1 MKIQKLR
8 CGKPGESIFI
18 KGDDCPVRRKGLLA
32 GAAGATAAGAIFLA
46 GIGIQGEESESP
58 AEKLEETQSKSIGF
72 YVGSELTENGN
83 TILGGF
89 GHEPS
94 SHWIDIVPAQEHPE
108 GSVVEVGVT
117 EDANL
122 PGELIEIPQAEETY
136 KYISSTYSEYAGFP
150 PPLTNG
156 GLNERGVAARDI
168 WSPSREELV
177 DMTPNPQKGP
187 QYSDLAR
194 IAMERADSAADAV
207 EILGEI
213 IDEYG
218 YSTYGGNSHMF
229 ADEEEGWV
237 FINYAGGEGLWAAER
252 LGSDEIRVS
261 YPGYIHDF
269 PVDFEENDDFKAS
282 SNIVDFAEEQGW
294 WDPEENDAD
303 SLNLQDVYGQPF
315 PGDGIDVE
323 EDHYTAQRVPPNL
336 EEEVASLGEISIE
349 DMMALV
355 RDPRWSNDFSGYGQA
370 VEIRSDVPAELQ
382 TLWTATTGAVT
393 TPFVPIPIA
402 AEEVPPEFL
411 QHRYLT
417 KDADSDFLN
426 PDYQHVEATRSA
438 VREFKRLMYF
448 TCEYPQDFLHDVTG
462 EMESFEQEMLA
473 ERESLEKE
481 AAALLEDGKEE
492 EAAELITE
500 NVQDR
505 LLESLELGMELT
517 DRVEEETR
525 ENYGIRLP
533 EGEDIEG
540 STTPASSQ
548 PMTGGMVTCYD
559 PELDEYPREHGLYSD
574 TEKEDF
580 SNVKGH

>member
-1 MKIQKLR
+1 MK
-8 CGKPGESIFI
+8 
-18 KGDDCPVRRKGLLA
+18 RKWLLA
-32 GAAGATAAGAIFLA
+32 GAAGSVAAGAFYAA
-46 GIGIQGEESESP
+46 GMMQEEEDNLSAS
-58 AEKLEETQSKSIGF
+58 EKLTETESKSIGF
-72 YVGSELTENGN
+72 YVGSDLTESGH
-83 TILGGF
+83 TLLGGF

-94 SHWIDIVPAQEHPE
+94 SHWIDIVPAQEHPP
-108 GSVVEVGVT
+108 GSTIEVGVT

-156 GLNERGVAARDI
+156 GLNEKGVAGRDI

-177 DMTPNPQKGP
+177 DMTPDPQQGP
-187 QYSDLAR
+187 QYSDLSR
-194 IAMERADSAADAV
+194 IAMERADSAAEAV
-207 EILGEI
+207 EIIGGL

-218 YSTYGGNSHMF
+218 YTTYGGNSHMF

-269 PVDFEENDDFKAS
+269 PVDFEENDDFMAS
-282 SNIVDFAEEQGW
+282 SNIVEFAEEQGW
-294 WDPEENDAD
+294 WDPEEGDY
-303 SLNLQDVYGQPF
+303 LNLQDVYGQPF
-315 PGDGIDVE
+315 PGEGVE
-323 EDHYTAQRVPPNL
+323 EEDDHYTAQRIPPNL
-336 EEEVASLGEISIE
+336 EEEVASLEEVSLE
-349 DMMALV
+349 DMLALV
-355 RDPRWSNDFSGYGQA
+355 RDPRWSNDYSGYGQA

-382 TLWTATTGAVT
+382 TLWVATTGAVT

-417 KDADSDFLN
+417 KDADSEFLD

-448 TCEYPQDFLHDVTG
+448 TCERPEDFLHEVTG
-462 EMESFEQEMLA
+462 EIEAFEQGMLE
-473 ERESLEKE
+473 ERASLEEE
-481 AAALLEDGKEE
+481 AAALLDSGQTE

-500 NVQDR
+500 NVQLR
-505 LLESLELGMELT
+505 LTESLELGMELT
-517 DRVEEETR
+517 DRVEQETR
-525 ENYGIRLP
+525 ENGGIRLP

-540 STTPASSQ
+540 STVPATSQ

-559 PELDEYPREHGLYSD
+559 PELDEYPREHGIYSD
-574 TEKEDF
+574 EIED
-580 SNVKGH
+580 SSDVKGH

>member
-1 MKIQKLR
+1 MMQ
-8 CGKPGESIFI
+8 
-18 KGDDCPVRRKGLLA
+18 
-32 GAAGATAAGAIFLA
+32 
-46 GIGIQGEESESP
+46 EEEDNLSAS
-58 AEKLEETQSKSIGF
+58 EKLAETESKSIGF
-72 YVGSELTENGN
+72 YVGSDLTESGH
-83 TILGGF
+83 TLLGGF

-94 SHWIDIVPAQEHPE
+94 SHWIDIVPAQEHPP
-108 GSVVEVGVT
+108 GSVIEVGVT
-117 EDANL
+117 EEANL

-156 GLNERGVAARDI
+156 GLNEKGVAGRDI

-177 DMTPNPQKGP
+177 DMTPDPQQGP
-187 QYSDLAR
+187 QYSDLSR
-194 IAMERADSAADAV
+194 IAMERADSAAEAV
-207 EILGEI
+207 EIIGGL

-218 YSTYGGNSHMF
+218 YTTYGGNSHLF

-261 YPGYIHDF
+261 YPGYIHEF
-269 PVDFEENDDFKAS
+269 PVDFEENDDFMAS

-294 WDPEENDAD
+294 WDPDEGDY
-303 SLNLQDVYGQPF
+303 LNLQDVYGEPF
-315 PGDGIDVE
+315 PGEGVE
-323 EDHYTAQRVPPNL
+323 EEDDHYIAQRIPPAL
-336 EEEVASLGEISIE
+336 EEEVSSLGEVSLE
-349 DMMALV
+349 DMLALV
-355 RDPRWSNDFSGYGQA
+355 RDPRWSNDYSGYGQA

-382 TLWTATTGAVT
+382 TLWVATTGAVT

-417 KDADSDFLN
+417 KDSDSEFLD

-448 TCEYPQDFLHDVTG
+448 TCERPQDFLHEVTG
-462 EMESFEQEMLA
+462 EIEAFEQGMLE
-473 ERESLEKE
+473 ERAALEEE
-481 AAALLEDGKEE
+481 AASLLDSGQDA

-500 NVQDR
+500 NVQLR
-505 LLESLELGMELT
+505 LTESLELGMDLT
-517 DRVEEETR
+517 DRVEKETR
-525 ENYGIRLP
+525 ENGGIRLP

-540 STTPASSQ
+540 STVPAASQ

-559 PELDEYPREHGLYSD
+559 PELDEYPREHGIYSD
-574 TEKEDF
+574 EVENSSD
-580 SNVKGH
+580 VKGH

>member
-1 MKIQKLR
+1 MMQ
-8 CGKPGESIFI
+8 
-18 KGDDCPVRRKGLLA
+18 
-32 GAAGATAAGAIFLA
+32 
-46 GIGIQGEESESP
+46 EEEDNLSAS
-58 AEKLEETQSKSIGF
+58 EKLAETESKSIGF
-72 YVGSELTENGN
+72 YVGSDLTENGH
-83 TILGGF
+83 TLLGGF

-94 SHWIDIVPAQEHPE
+94 SHWIDIVPAQEHPP
-108 GSVVEVGVT
+108 GSTMEVGVT
-117 EDANL
+117 GDANL

-156 GLNERGVAARDI
+156 GLNEKGVAGRDI
-168 WSPSREELV
+168 WSPSRDELV
-177 DMTPNPQKGP
+177 DMTPDPQQGP
-187 QYSDLAR
+187 QYSDLSR
-194 IAMERADSAADAV
+194 IAMERAESAAEAV
-207 EILGEI
+207 EIIGGL

-218 YSTYGGNSHMF
+218 YTTYGGNSHMF

-269 PVDFEENDDFKAS
+269 PADFEENDDFMGS
-282 SNIVDFAEEQGW
+282 PNIVEFAEEQGW
-294 WDPEENDAD
+294 WDPEEGDY
-303 SLNLQDVYGQPF
+303 LNLQDVYGQPF
-315 PGDGIDVE
+315 PGEGVE
-323 EDHYTAQRVPPNL
+323 EEDDHYTAQRIPPDL
-336 EEEVASLGEISIE
+336 EEEVASMEEVSLE
-349 DMMALV
+349 DMLALV
-355 RDPRWSNDFSGYGQA
+355 RDPRWSNDYSGYGQA

-382 TLWTATTGAVT
+382 TLWVATTGAVT

-417 KDADSDFLN
+417 KDADSEFLD

-448 TCEYPQDFLHDVTG
+448 TCERPEDFLHEVTG
-462 EMESFEQEMLA
+462 EIEAFEQGMLE
-473 ERESLEKE
+473 ERASLEEE
-481 AAALLEDGKEE
+481 AAALLDSGQEA

-500 NVQDR
+500 NVQVR
-505 LLESLELGMELT
+505 LTESLELGMELT
-517 DRVEEETR
+517 DRVEQETR
-525 ENYGIRLP
+525 ENGGIRLP

-540 STTPASSQ
+540 STVPAASQ

-559 PELDEYPREHGLYSD
+559 PELDEYPREHGIYSD
-574 TEKEDF
+574 TED
-580 SNVKGH
+580 SDVKGH

>member
-1 MKIQKLR
+1 MR
-8 CGKPGESIFI
+8 CGIPGDSFFT
-18 KGDDCPVRRKGLLA
+18 KGDECPVKRRWLLA
-32 GAAGATAAGAIFLA
+32 GAAGSVAAGAFYAA
-46 GIGIQGEESESP
+46 GMMQEEEDNLSAS
-58 AEKLEETQSKSIGF
+58 EKLAETESKSIGF
-72 YVGSELTENGN
+72 YVGSDLTESGH
-83 TILGGF
+83 TLLGGF

-94 SHWIDIVPAQEHPE
+94 SHWIDIVPAQEHPP
-108 GSVVEVGVT
+108 GSTMEVGVT

-156 GLNERGVAARDI
+156 GLNEKGVAGRDI

-177 DMTPNPQKGP
+177 DMTPDPQQGP
-187 QYSDLAR
+187 QYSDLSR
-194 IAMERADSAADAV
+194 IAMERADSAAEAV
-207 EILGEI
+207 EIIGGL

-218 YSTYGGNSHMF
+218 YTTYGGNSHMF

-269 PVDFEENDDFKAS
+269 PADFENNDDFMGS
-282 SNIVDFAEEQGW
+282 PNIVEFAEEQGW
-294 WDPEENDAD
+294 WDPEEGDY
-303 SLNLQDVYGQPF
+303 LNLQDVYGQPF
-315 PGDGIDVE
+315 PGEGVE
-323 EDHYTAQRVPPNL
+323 EEDDHYIAQRIPPNL
-336 EEEVASLGEISIE
+336 EEEVASLEEVSLE
-349 DMMALV
+349 DMLALV
-355 RDPRWSNDFSGYGQA
+355 RDPRWSNDYSGYGQA

-382 TLWTATTGAVT
+382 TLWVATTGAVT

-417 KDADSDFLN
+417 KDADSEFLD

-448 TCEYPQDFLHDVTG
+448 TCERPEDFLHEVTG
-462 EMESFEQEMLA
+462 EIEAFEQGMLE
-473 ERESLEKE
+473 ERASLEEE
-481 AAALLEDGKEE
+481 AAALLDSGQEA

-500 NVQDR
+500 NVQLR
-505 LLESLELGMELT
+505 LTESLELGMELT
-517 DRVEEETR
+517 DRVEQETR
-525 ENYGIRLP
+525 ENGGIRLP

-540 STTPASSQ
+540 STVPATSQ

-559 PELDEYPREHGLYSD
+559 PELDEYPREHGIYSD
-574 TEKEDF
+574 EIED
-580 SNVKGH
+580 SSDVKGH